1 MITATECR
9 EHGVECRRMA
19 RRAPSLRMEALL
31 IDMARG
37 WDRLAIEAEQYT
49 QAKEP
54 ILRMIVPTPPPPE
67 A

>member
-19 RRAPSLRMEALL
+19 KRAPSLRMEILL

-37 WDRLAIEAEQYT
+37 WERLAVEAEQYT
-49 QAKEP
+49 QTSESALRLVEP
-54 ILRMIVPTPPPPE
+54 RRSSPE